1 MGNQWKKATAKTRQR
16 KTDQLVKKQQSK
28 FIVFE
33 DTKEKQAVAN
43 DGNWREMG
51 S

>member
-1 MGNQWKKATAKTRQR
+1 MEEGNCKNKAEK
-16 KTDQLVKKQQSK
+16 DQLVKKQQYKSAAFK
-28 FIVFE
+28 
-33 DTKEKQAVAN
+33 DTKEKQALAN